1 MNHLNKLETI
11 GKKIEAAFKAGIAPA
26 EIRQVFL
33 GRKGEL
39 TAVLR
44 GLSKLDLS
52 QRINVGRRAN
62 QVKSQV
68 EDWLQKAELNES
80 AEEIVTIDAS
90 APAYPLEYGTIHPVS
105 AMIDEM
111 VGIFGDLS
119 FEVVEGN
126 EIVSEEENFES
137 LNMDADHPARDTQD
151 SFYLNNH
158 YLLRTQMSAVQ
169 VPEMRRRMK
178 AGQIP
183 IRIIAPGK
191 TYRRES
197 DQTHAPMF
205 HQLEAV
211 MVDSQTTFTD
221 LKGILD
227 YFAKRLF
234 GSQVE
239 TRFRPH
245 YFPYTEP
252 SAELDIHWKGV
263 TSGEGK
269 QTGWLEF
276 GGCGMI
282 HPEVL
287 RRSGINPKIYQG
299 WAFGMS
305 IERPI
310 MLRKQIPDLRR
321 LFDNSVTLLNQ
332 FPEFG

>member
-1 MNHLNKLETI
+1 MNHLNKLEMI
-11 GKKIEAAFKAGIAPA
+11 EKKIETALRSGTPPA
-26 EIRQVFL
+26 EVRQVFL

-39 TAVLR
+39 TAILR
-44 GLSKLDLS
+44 GLSELDLS
-52 QRINVGRRAN
+52 QRIKVGKRAN
-62 QVKSQV
+62 QIKALV
-68 EDWLQKAELNES
+68 EDWLQKPELTQTV
-80 AEEIVTIDAS
+80 EEIVDLDAS
-90 APAYPLEYGTIHPVS
+90 VPAYPLEYGTIHPVS
-105 AMIDEM
+105 AMIKEM

-119 FEVVEGN
+119 FEVVEGS

-151 SFYLNNH
+151 SFYLNSH

-169 VPEMRRRMK
+169 VPEMKRRMQ

-183 IRIIAPGK
+183 IRIVAPGK

-227 YFAKRLF
+227 YFTKRLF

-252 SAELDIHWKGV
+252 SAELDIRWKGM

-287 RRSGINPKIYQG
+287 RRAGINPKIYQG

-305 IERPI
+305 VERPI

-321 LFDNSVTLLNQ
+321 LFDNPVTLLNQ
-332 FPEFG
+332 FPELG